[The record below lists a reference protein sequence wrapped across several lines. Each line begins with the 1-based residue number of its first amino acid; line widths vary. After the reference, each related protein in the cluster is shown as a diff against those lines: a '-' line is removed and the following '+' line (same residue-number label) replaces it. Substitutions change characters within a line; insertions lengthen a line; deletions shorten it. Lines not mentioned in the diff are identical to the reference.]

1 VVARAA
7 LHFWEEPP
15 ISGSRGSGTVFFA
28 HCPLRCV
35 YCQNAVIAAGE
46 AGAEVS
52 VERLG
57 EMCLELQEQ
66 GALNVNFVT
75 PTHYAPEAR
84 AAVAWARERGL
95 ALPVVWNT
103 SGYETG
109 AAEGVLDYGN
119 EVGYPVGSQLAGVV
133 VAHLHARLHAGSHHE
148 GASAGK
154 RARRGHPC
162 IREPRHHRR
171 DDGIVADRTTAVA
184 LQHVEQPRHPHA
196 RLVGR
201 HALRRGHL
209 PGGFQLAAD
218 EEAQVRI
225 RVPHVHA

>member
-1 VVARAA
+1 MRDDAAHERAA
-7 LHFWEEPP
+7 LVNHLEVRRRAQIHHDEGRR
-15 ISGSRGSGTVFFA
+15 IGR
-28 HCPLRCV
+28 
-35 YCQNAVIAAGE
+35 AG
-46 AGAEVS
+46 
-52 VERLG
+52 
-57 EMCLELQEQ
+57 
-66 GALNVNFVT
+66 
-75 PTHYAPEAR
+75 
-84 AAVAWARERGL
+84 
-95 ALPVVWNT
+95 
-103 SGYETG
+103 
-109 AAEGVLDYGN
+109 GN